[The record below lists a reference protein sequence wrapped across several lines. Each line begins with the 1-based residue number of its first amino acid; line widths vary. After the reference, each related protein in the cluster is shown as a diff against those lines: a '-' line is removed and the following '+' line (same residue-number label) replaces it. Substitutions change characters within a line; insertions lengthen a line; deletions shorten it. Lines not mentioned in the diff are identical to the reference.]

1 MKKQRKAGSHGA
13 VSVFLAIILVPCL
26 VFTCVFVDLSRVQ
39 LAKAMTESAGDLAL
53 YSLMARYDEDLKEFY
68 GLVGSCQDINEFYE
82 VTATYFE
89 GMLQAEGVSG
99 EGSQL
104 FLEYLRQLQNEG
116 YADFLRME
124 FEDDTKVS
132 ATKNGAMGD
141 NAALIE
147 DGIVEFMKYRG
158 PAALVER
165 LIDRF
170 SSLGLSSSMESINE
184 DKEVSDA
191 KQVYAEKQG
200 DLLKKAFYSY
210 LAIREYDQVQQN
222 DQVPSL
228 SGYSVFAGD
237 LEKIRDDLRAVTS
250 LVTKYYFPGTEN
262 LSFIQFPSFSLPA
275 DEYDPKDVGTEQKD
289 GEGNV
294 SYVLNAEL
302 LEELTE
308 DLDTDLQAIR
318 DAATAFVDSTASI
331 PAPTTGTN
339 YVVYC
344 LKMQQVIAS
353 SGVVSTMTEKGDAVL
368 DTYAKL
374 EAAGEC
380 DPADDLPADWEQQI
394 TDRRDDIEEVF
405 EDYLDKNA
413 TTTYMT
419 RVGQY
424 ESTASTVV
432 PKVTGQ
438 TYTFT
443 SKYTGANETLRSF
456 ASKMTGRLATYRSAL
471 SKQIERLDLAING
484 GDWSEGKQVVSLN
497 ELQTAA
503 GDFRQSRED
512 WGSAASKFKGS
523 SDYAADEY
531 ELYSNA
537 ETVASTG
544 TATDPEDEAAGEALA
559 AQITAESVQELKDRL
574 VNIRDDAK
582 ACKNAIDNFLY
593 GDSAAYTLTS
603 ANSLIQ
609 AACTVVPANE
619 SYSLDEA
626 ESAAGGY
633 FQSLMSPKEGTIY
646 AAPQKNAAAN
656 GNDPSLNN
664 ATPALYKYMKEQF
677 KGEEKNVE
685 DRLKENETQ
694 EEEYDN
700 KSKSAEADAK
710 GVNNNY
716 LAGKGDNLT
725 DSHGGKAVSLLSS
738 LDSVITIASNLI
750 NGSGDEL
757 RDQLYVCEYIMDMF
771 SYSTINNEGKYNLI
785 LKGDAGVTQDTNVSW
800 KDFPYDAA
808 KTAWETEDARSVMGN
823 QSLTNRPIT
832 KANNHANLGEVEY
845 ILYGNK
851 SIDANLATSYGN
863 IYALRMM
870 LNTVSGFCNF
880 YGNTT
885 ITTIAGAVATVT
897 CGIVPVP
904 VTKCVLI
911 LVLSALESAKD
922 LERLKAGARVE
933 LYKATSD
940 DWVFG
945 VKEASE
951 LVADFAESAADS
963 DPEPE
968 SGLYYSDYMY
978 IFLLVGL
985 TGDDTYEPMLLR
997 VGDLIQA
1004 NMRKAG
1010 DTEFSLSKTISYFT
1024 LTAKVRVKPLMLT
1037 LPIVSTVEGGNDL
1050 RQATDWC
1057 TFDHSTIRGYS

>member
-39 LAKAMTESAGDLAL
+39 LARAVTESAGDLAL

-68 GLVGSCQDINEFYE
+68 GLVGSCQTIDEFYD
-82 VTATYFE
+82 VTATYFQ
-89 GMLQAEGVSG
+89 GMLQAEGISG

-104 FLEYLRQLQNEG
+104 FLEYLQQLQNEG

-124 FEDDTKVS
+124 LSDVKVNA
-132 ATKNGAMGD
+132 ATNSAMGD

-165 LIDRF
+165 LIERF
-170 SSLGLSSSMESINE
+170 SSLGLSSTMESVNE

-191 KQVYAEKQG
+191 KQEYAEKQG

-210 LAIREYDQVQQN
+210 LAIREYDQVQQD
-222 DQVPSL
+222 DQIPSL
-228 SGYSVFAGD
+228 SGYSVLSGD
-237 LEKIRDDLRAVTS
+237 LNDMRDDLRAVTS
-250 LVTKYYFPGTEN
+250 LVTKYYFPGTED
-262 LSFIQFPSFSLPA
+262 LRSIIFPSFSVASYRYEP
-275 DEYDPKDVGTEQKD
+275 EDVGNEEKD
-289 GEGNV
+289 GEGNIH
-294 SYVLNAEL
+294 YVMNAKL

-308 DLDTDLQAIR
+308 DLDADLQAIR
-318 DAATAFVDSTASI
+318 DAATAFMDATASI

-344 LKMQQVIAS
+344 LKMQQAIDGCGVI
-353 SGVVSTMTEKGDAVL
+353 STMNGKGDDIL
-368 DTYAKL
+368 KTYAKL
-374 EAAGEC
+374 EAAEEC
-380 DPADDLPADWEQQI
+380 DAGDDLPADWKQQI
-394 TDRRDDIEEVF
+394 ANWKTAIDEVYQNYLNKNSSS
-405 EDYLDKNA
+405 DYL
-413 TTTYMT
+413 T

-424 ESTASTVV
+424 ESTSSTVV
-432 PKVTGQ
+432 SQVANR

-443 SKYTGANETLRSF
+443 SKYTGANETLGSF
-456 ASKMTGRLATYRSAL
+456 ASKMSSRISSYRSAL
-471 SKQIERLDLAING
+471 SKQIERLDRAIDG
-484 GDWSEGKQVVSLN
+484 GVLSGGKVVVSLDSLT
-497 ELQTAA
+497 EAA
-503 GDFRQSRED
+503 REFRTSRTS
-512 WGSAASKFKGS
+512 WGNAANKYKGS

-531 ELYSNA
+531 ELYNNA
-537 ETVASTG
+537 QTVASTG
-544 TATDPEDEAAGEALA
+544 ASTTTDDEAAGEALA
-559 AQITAESVQELKDRL
+559 AQITAESVQELKTRL
-574 VNIRDDAK
+574 VNIRNDAQ
-582 ACKNAIDNFLY
+582 ACLDALDKFTY
-593 GDSAAYTLTS
+593 GGSAVYALTS
-603 ANSLIQ
+603 ANSLIT
-609 AACTVVPANE
+609 AACTVVPANN
-619 SYSLDEA
+619 SYSLSEA

-633 FQSLMSPKEGTIY
+633 FQSLMSPKDGTIY

-664 ATPALYKYMKEQF
+664 ATPSLYNYMKEQF
-677 KGEEKNVE
+677 KGNEEKAEEAVE
-685 DRLKENETQ
+685 KNEAQ

-700 KSKSAEADAK
+700 QSKEAENNAK

-716 LAGKGDNLT
+716 LAGKGSDLT
-725 DSHGGKAVSLLSS
+725 DSHGGTAVSLLSS
-738 LDSVITIASNLI
+738 LDSVITIAENLI

-785 LKGDAGVTQDTNVSW
+785 LKGDAGVTQDKNVSW
-800 KDFPYDAA
+800 KDFPYDDA

-832 KANNHANLGEVEY
+832 QDNNHANLGEVEY

-851 SIDANLATSYGN
+851 SIDDNLTASYGN
-863 IYALRMM
+863 IFAIRMM

-885 ITTIAGAVATVT
+885 ITQIAGAVAAAT

-904 VTKCVLI
+904 VTKCVL
-911 LVLSALESAKD
+911 VLLLSTLESAKD
-922 LERLKAGARVE
+922 LERLKAGGRVE

-940 DWVFG
+940 DWVYDVG
-945 VKEASE
+945 EASD
-951 LVADFAESAADS
+951 LVASFAESATDS
-963 DPEPE
+963 GSEPE

-985 TGDDTYEPMLLR
+985 TGGDTYEPMLLR

-1010 DTEFSLSKTISYFT
+1010 DEDFSLAKTTSYFQ
-1024 LTAKVRVKPLMLT
+1024 LTATARVKPLMLT
-1037 LPIVSTVEGGNDL
+1037 LPIVSTVEGADGL
-1050 RQATDWC
+1050 REATDWC
-1057 TFDHSTIRGYS
+1057 TFQQTTIRGYS